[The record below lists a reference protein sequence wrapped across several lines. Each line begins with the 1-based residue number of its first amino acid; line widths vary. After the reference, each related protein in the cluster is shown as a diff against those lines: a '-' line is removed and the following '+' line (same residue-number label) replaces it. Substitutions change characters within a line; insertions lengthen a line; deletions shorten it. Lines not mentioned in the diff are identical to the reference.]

1 MQRER
6 ASARQ
11 NLASVFTVRV
21 LGFGTERL
29 APDGAEKPA
38 PAPSGLQSDAPRY
51 DTSNL
56 VQLVGN
62 GQHFDQ
68 RQLSRLTPEE
78 RRLLQQDR

>member
-1 MQRER
+1 
-6 ASARQ
+6 
-11 NLASVFTVRV
+11 VRV
-21 LGFGTERL
+21 LGFGNERL
-29 APDGAEKPA
+29 EPNESNKQASPA
-38 PAPSGLQSDAPRY
+38 SGLQSGVLRY

-68 RQLSRLTPEE
+68 RQLSRLTAEE